1 MDQDTPHT
9 QQDTSST
16 QQDSSDQDTPPTQR
30 DSSDQDTPSTQQDS
44 SDQDTT
50 ATQQDSFDQD
60 TPPTQQDVL
69 DTSQIRSTA
78 RPRRQGRLSLEV
90 YPLVGVNLVS
100 SVLSLPPSLTHSL
113 PPSLSLSLPSSLPLS
128 PSLSLQAVR
137 NLVNRSREVAVQIF
151 NDLDRRLKL
160 ADKKD
165 QSGVIGRGRDSVPMK
180 QKTKTKGK
188 RQSDNQTAPKTVH

>member
-9 QQDTSST
+9 QQDTSATQQDSSDPDTLPT
-16 QQDSSDQDTPPTQR
+16 QQDSSDQDTPPTQQ
-30 DSSDQDTPSTQQDS
+30 DSSDQDTPPIQQDS
-44 SDQDTT
+44 S
-50 ATQQDSFDQD
+50 DQD

-78 RPRRQGRLSLEV
+78 HPGRQGRLPLEV

-100 SVLSLPPSLTHSL
+100 FRFSV
-113 PPSLSLSLPSSLPLS
+113 SLSLSLL

-151 NDLDRRLKL
+151 NDLDRRLKS
-160 ADKKD
+160 AGKKD
-165 QSGVIGRGRDSVPMK
+165 QSGVIGQGRDSVPMK

>member
-16 QQDSSDQDTPPTQR
+16 QQDSSDQDTPPTQQ
-30 DSSDQDTPSTQQDS
+30 DSSDQETPPTQQDSSDKDTSATQQDS
-44 SDQDTT
+44 SDQDT
-50 ATQQDSFDQD
+50 
-60 TPPTQQDVL
+60 PPTQQ

-78 RPRRQGRLSLEV
+78 RPIRQGILSLEV

-100 SVLSLPPSLTHSL
+100 FRFSVSLPPPLPPSL
-113 PPSLSLSLPSSLPLS
+113 PP
-128 PSLSLQAVR
+128 LQAVR

-151 NDLDRRLKL
+151 NDLDRCLKS

-188 RQSDNQTAPKTVH
+188 RQSDNKTAPKTVH